1 MNSNFRPLTMQ
12 EKLDQEKEDQMIYK
26 EIMQPSRKEKQKLSS
41 ELTKELDYLLTQME
55 QLPSSTTPTDNQQTQ
70 SESPINLQL
79 LEQLTPSLPP
89 QIQQILDM
97 VIPLLDS
104 ESTLTDL
111 VSMMNS
117 RMEGETID
125 SATLD
130 LLKQLFQ

>member
-12 EKLDQEKEDQMIYK
+12 EKLDQDKEDQMIYK
-26 EIMQPSRKEKQKLSS
+26 EIMQPSRKEKQTLSS
-41 ELTKELDYLLTQME
+41 ELTKELDYLLTQTE

-79 LEQLTPSLPP
+79 LQQLIPSLPP
-89 QIQQILDM
+89 QIQQILDT

>member
-12 EKLDQEKEDQMIYK
+12 EKLDQEKEDEMIYK
-26 EIMQPSRKEKQKLSS
+26 EIMQPSRKEKQNLSS
-41 ELTKELDYLLTQME
+41 ELTKELDYLLTQTE

-79 LEQLTPSLPP
+79 LQQLIPSLPP
-89 QIQQILDM
+89 QIQQILDT